1 MMLSLFLLNLHKPKT
16 NKTMENFTMVETGK
30 GSVKRTAIA
39 VRPYFDN
46 TASNMGLEDYGMSL
60 FDGVT
65 HNEQLA
71 CLDNN
76 GVVRY
81 ITGLNEFAPE
91 IKLLPIAD
99 KEARI
104 REIRLAVAELEQ
116 ELAANVIDIEDK
128 DFWAKVTLLRPNNSE
143 FWNKISISCGNEPLF
158 LDPKDP
164 YDRIKLYA
172 IEAGGFSLVSKSLED
187 ARAKAVPPKF
197 YLDKE
202 EETVMVRTEYK
213 KLRNKALSELQK
225 LFDKNST
232 KLFYIAKVVDINS
245 TQYRKSTPNDVIYE
259 NMDNYIAGLGGE
271 SNKERAAKT
280 FMDTA
285 IMDMETLKIKSIVR
299 DSVFFKYIVNKAD
312 GYIYHTKTNAL
323 LGRNVSDV
331 VEHLKNPLNEHI
343 LKDLNAACEK
353 YWNS

>member
-1 MMLSLFLLNLHKPKT
+1 
-16 NKTMENFTMVETGK
+16 METQFTMVETGR
-30 GSVKRTAIA
+30 GSAKQTTIA
-39 VRPYFDN
+39 VRPFFDN
-46 TASNMGLEDYGMSL
+46 SSSNMGLEEYGLSL

-71 CLDNN
+71 CLENN

-81 ITGLNEFAPE
+81 VTGLNEFAPE
-91 IKLLPIAD
+91 IKLLNDID
-99 KEARI
+99 REARVK
-104 REIRLAVAELEQ
+104 EIRCAIIELEK
-116 ELAANVIDIEDK
+116 ELAANVIDIEDPQ
-128 DFWAKVTLLRPNNSE
+128 FWNKVKLLKPDNAE
-143 FWNKISISCGNEPLF
+143 FWNRISIACGNEPLF

-172 IEAGGFSLVSKSLED
+172 IEAGGFSIVAKSFDD
-187 ARAKAVPPKF
+187 ARSKAVPPKF

-202 EETVMVRTEYK
+202 EETVMYRTEYK

-259 NMDNYIAGLGGE
+259 NMDNYIAGFGGE
-271 SNKERAAKT
+271 TNKERAAKT

-285 IMDMETLKIKSIVR
+285 NMDMETLKIKSIVR
-299 DSVFFKYIVNKAD
+299 DSVFFKYIINKAD
-312 GYIYHTKTNAL
+312 GYIYHTKSSAM

-331 VEHLKNPLNEHI
+331 VEHLKNPLNEDI
-343 LKDLNAACEK
+343 LKDLNQSVEK

>member
-1 MMLSLFLLNLHKPKT
+1 
-16 NKTMENFTMVETGK
+16 MVETGK
-30 GSVKRTAIA
+30 GSIKKTAIA
-39 VRPYFDN
+39 VRPYFDSS
-46 TASNMGLEDYGMSL
+46 ASNMGLEEYGMSL

-81 ITGLNEFAPE
+81 VTGLNEFAPE
-91 IKLLPIAD
+91 IKLLPTAER
-99 KEARI
+99 EARV

-116 ELAANVIDIEDK
+116 ELAANVIDTDDK
-128 DFWAKVTLLRPNNSE
+128 E
-143 FWNKISISCGNEPLF
+143 FWNKVILLKPNNAEFWNRISMSCGNEPVF

-172 IEAGGFSLVSKSLED
+172 IEAGGFSLVAKSLED

-271 SNKERAAKT
+271 QNKERAAKT

-285 IMDMETLKIKSIVR
+285 NMDMETLKIKSIVR

-331 VEHLKNPLNEHI
+331 VEHLKNPLNEDI
-343 LKDLNAACEK
+343 LKDLNTACEK
-353 YWNS
+353 FWNS

>member
-1 MMLSLFLLNLHKPKT
+1 
-16 NKTMENFTMVETGK
+16 MENFTMVETGK
-30 GSVKRTAIA
+30 GSARKTAIA
-39 VRPYFDN
+39 IRPFFDN
-46 TASNMGLEDYGMSL
+46 RSSNMGLEEYGMTL

-71 CLDNN
+71 CLEMN

-81 ITGLNEFAPE
+81 ITGLNEFSPE
-91 IKLLPIAD
+91 INHLPKD
-99 KEARI
+99 EKEARI
-104 REIRLAVAELEQ
+104 KQIRIAVSELEK
-116 ELAANVIDIEDK
+116 ELAANYIETD
-128 DFWAKVTLLRPNNSE
+128 DLQFWNKVKLLKPDNAE
-143 FWNKISISCGNEPLF
+143 FWNKIVISCGNEPLY

-164 YDRIKLYA
+164 FDRVKLYA
-172 IEAGGFSLVSKSLED
+172 IEAGGFSIVAKSFDD
-187 ARAKAVPPKF
+187 ARSKAVPPKF

-225 LFDKNST
+225 LFDKNSA

-245 TQYRKSTPNDVIYE
+245 TQYRKATPSDVIYE
-259 NMDNYIAGLGGE
+259 NMDRYINGEGGE
-271 SNKERAAKT
+271 TNKERSAKS

-285 IMDMETLKIKSIVR
+285 NMDMETLKIKSIVR
-299 DSVFFKYIVNKAD
+299 DSVFFKYIINKAD
-312 GYIYHTKTNAL
+312 GFIYHAKSNSL

-331 VEHLKNPLNEHI
+331 VEFMKNPLNEDI
-343 LKDLNAACEK
+343 LKDLNTACEK

>member
-1 MMLSLFLLNLHKPKT
+1 
-16 NKTMENFTMVETGK
+16 MENFTMVETGK
-30 GSVKRTAIA
+30 GSVKKTAIA
-39 VRPYFDN
+39 VRPYFDSS
-46 TASNMGLEDYGMSL
+46 ASNMGLEDYGMSL

-81 ITGLNEFAPE
+81 VTGLNEFSPE
-91 IKLLPIAD
+91 IKLLPISE

-104 REIRLAVAELEQ
+104 REIRSAVAELEQ

-128 DFWAKVTLLRPNNSE
+128 EFWAKVTLLKPNNAE

-158 LDPKDP
+158 LDPRDP

-172 IEAGGFSLVSKSLED
+172 IEAGGFSLVAKSLED

-271 SNKERAAKT
+271 QNKERAAKT

-285 IMDMETLKIKSIVR
+285 NMDMETLKIKSIVR

-331 VEHLKNPLNEHI
+331 VEHLKNPLNEDI
-343 LKDLNAACEK
+343 LKDLNTACEK
-353 YWNS
+353 FWNS

>member
-1 MMLSLFLLNLHKPKT
+1 MD
-16 NKTMENFTMVETGK
+16 NFTMVETGK
-30 GSVKRTAIA
+30 GSVKKTAIA
-39 VRPYFDN
+39 VRPYFDSS
-46 TASNMGLEDYGMSL
+46 ASNMGLEDYGMSL

-81 ITGLNEFAPE
+81 VTGLNEFAPE
-91 IKLLPIAD
+91 IKLLPISE

-104 REIRLAVAELEQ
+104 REIRSAVAELEQ

-128 DFWAKVTLLRPNNSE
+128 EFWAKVTLLKPNNAE

-158 LDPKDP
+158 LDPRDP

-172 IEAGGFSLVSKSLED
+172 IEAGGFSLVAKSLED

-271 SNKERAAKT
+271 QNKERAAKT

-285 IMDMETLKIKSIVR
+285 NMDMETLKIKSIVR
-299 DSVFFKYIVNKAD
+299 DSVFFKYIISKAD
-312 GYIYHTKTNAL
+312 GHIYHAKSNSL

-331 VEHLKNPLNEHI
+331 VEYFKNPLNEDI
-343 LKDLNAACEK
+343 LKDVTASVEK
-353 YWNS
+353 LWNS